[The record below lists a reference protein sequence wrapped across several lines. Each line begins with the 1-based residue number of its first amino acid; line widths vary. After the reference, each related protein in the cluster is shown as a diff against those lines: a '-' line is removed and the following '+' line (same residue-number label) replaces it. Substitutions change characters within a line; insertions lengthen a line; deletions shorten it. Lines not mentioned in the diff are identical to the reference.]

1 MTPTVIDHGMFG
13 GSVVLQVIGVGFGRT
28 GTTSLRSALGVLG
41 LGPCYHM
48 YDVIADVRRVRQW
61 LDIARGG
68 TPDWPAVFEGYQ
80 SAVDWP
86 VAAYWR
92 ELAAAYPDAKL
103 LLTVRD
109 PDAWYDSARATIFKQ
124 RIDRPRGPARLAEL
138 SPDFRTFL
146 AMTHETIE
154 RPLFED
160 RLADRAYM
168 TSVFTRHI
176 EQVQAAFPPD
186 RLLTYRAGDGWA
198 PLCEFLGV
206 PVPDQPYPR
215 DNSSKDFFRTAAP
228 HMARLIFGPLLRR
241 VQMRQRPR

>member
-1 MTPTVIDHGMFG
+1 
-13 GSVVLQVIGVGFGRT
+13 VLRVIGVGFGRT

-48 YDVIADVRRVRQW
+48 YEVIADARRIHQW

-68 TPDWPAVFEGYQ
+68 APDWPAVFEGYQ

-103 LLTVRD
+103 VLTVRD
-109 PDAWYDSARATIFKQ
+109 PDSWYDSARATIFKPS
-124 RIDRPRGPARLAEL
+124 IDAPRGLARLPLRLIEAL
-138 SPDFRTFL
+138 SPDFRALL
-146 AMTHETIE
+146 AMDRETIE
-154 RPLFED
+154 QPLFED
-160 RLADRAYM
+160 RLADRTYM
-168 TSVFTRHI
+168 ISVFTRHI
-176 EQVQAAFPPD
+176 EQVQAAFPTD
-186 RLLTYRAGDGWA
+186 RLLTFSGRQGWA

-215 DNSSKDFFRTAAP
+215 DNSSEDFFRTARP
-228 HMARLIFGPLLRR
+228 HIARLIYGPLLRR
-241 VQMRQRPR
+241 LASRRSPR